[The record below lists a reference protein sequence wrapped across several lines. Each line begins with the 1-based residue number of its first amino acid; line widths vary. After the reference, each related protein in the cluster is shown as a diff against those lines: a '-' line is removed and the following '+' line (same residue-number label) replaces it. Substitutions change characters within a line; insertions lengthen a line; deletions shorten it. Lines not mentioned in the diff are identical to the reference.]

1 MELHFPVYYNY
12 VVKQFAVFRKCLKQ
26 KILKKRCFIMKNN
39 VILKVIMILGL
50 IVILLRYGSNNREIE
65 EV

>member
-1 MELHFPVYYNY
+1 MM
-12 VVKQFAVFRKCLKQ
+12 
-26 KILKKRCFIMKNN
+26 KKN

-50 IVILLRYGSNNREIE
+50 IVILLRCGSNNRKIE

>member
-1 MELHFPVYYNY
+1 
-12 VVKQFAVFRKCLKQ
+12 
-26 KILKKRCFIMKNN
+26 MKNN